1 MSAVPPAASMFLS
14 SPQLPHM
21 IVESSKATLLREEAA
36 VQDPEHQR
44 GWLGDQ
50 KVDILRIF
58 GSQREE
64 RGDQRDGPALQ
75 QTIISGGTSS
85 CYAPR

>member
-1 MSAVPPAASMFLS
+1 VSAVPPAASMFLS

-50 KVDILRIF
+50 KVDILRILAA
-58 GSQREE
+58 S
-64 RGDQRDGPALQ
+64 AKSAA
-75 QTIISGGTSS
+75 ISVMVQ
-85 CYAPR
+85 PFNRQ